1 MRLKSFRN
9 RRVIQQCQTNNFSDM
24 SLEDNERENGFEPNE
39 SRTSDEEKN
48 SPTKSFKEYY
58 QRKGKE
64 MSDRTEKR
72 LNAMDIAARKRLFF
86 LVFGLMFVLLIF
98 NFVRS
103 FFFRPKV
110 SATLTEMVRDSVID
124 WKKVD
129 AKDLSVMNL
138 DSMKESAQASD
149 TVNNDFYFK

>member
-1 MRLKSFRN
+1 MRLKSHRS
-9 RRVIQQCQTNNFSDM
+9 RRVIQQCQTNNFNDM
-24 SLEDNERENGFEPNE
+24 NLEDNERKDGFEPND
-39 SRTSDEEKN
+39 SPTSGEEKN
-48 SPTKSFKEYY
+48 SPTKSFREYY

-64 MSDRTEKR
+64 MGDRTEKR
-72 LNAMDIAARKRLFF
+72 LNAMDIAARKKVFF

-110 SATLTEMVRDSVID
+110 SATLTEMVRDSIID
-124 WKKVD
+124 WSKVD

-138 DSMKESAQASD
+138 DSMREVSQASD
-149 TVNNDFYFK
+149 SVNNDFYFK